1 LSLPLNL
8 RALRARRR
16 AIAEILEARF
26 SVSAFELARRADP
39 AYWASA
45 RNDMGRGI
53 YAEAMREKKRLQ
65 ALPDALLEA
74 ETAAIRHALQ
84 AGR

>member
-1 LSLPLNL
+1 M
-8 RALRARRR
+8 
-16 AIAEILEARF
+16 IAEILEARF
-26 SVSAFELARRADP
+26 SLSAFEAARRADP

-53 YAEAMREKKRLQ
+53 YDEAMREKERLQ

-74 ETAAIRHALQ
+74 ETAAIRNALQ
-84 AGR
+84 VGQ